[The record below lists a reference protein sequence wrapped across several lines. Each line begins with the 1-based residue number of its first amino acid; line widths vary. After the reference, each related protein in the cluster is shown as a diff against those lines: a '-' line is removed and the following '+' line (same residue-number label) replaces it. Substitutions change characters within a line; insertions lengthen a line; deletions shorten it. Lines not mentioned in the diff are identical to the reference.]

1 MNGCDVM
8 FKVIIIDDEPM
19 VRKGLVTVINWE
31 QLGCQVVAEAASGV
45 EGMVLIESLRPDII
59 LTDIQMPE
67 IDGLTMI
74 RNVKSLVEHSKIIIL
89 TGYRDFD
96 YIHEAMQL
104 GAFDYLLKPSK
115 LDEIVKIIKK
125 AVIEL
130 KYVLQHEAVK
140 KEWEARYNKA
150 LPILKEKLL
159 RDIMISAIPVDE
171 SVKGELETFK
181 IELAH
186 FVVVLLEISQ
196 IEDLYN
202 RNIIKFG
209 VINTFEELFSEQF
222 EFERVD
228 IGNSRV
234 AFIVNTVDKRVMLSK
249 LEELIDVCKKCFDL
263 TVTIALST
271 SGSEP
276 ELLSKKA
283 HEVLT
288 AIDYSFYLGKGS
300 VILYEDLKLQEYTE
314 ISVIEPLAL
323 QMMRSIKIGNESET
337 LQAILEIE
345 LVTKSNQTFHQVDLT
360 SFIVRCIYDI
370 YNFVLVEPQL
380 NPTDFNLEAVS
391 LHNRIEASAHYAE
404 LICLLRE
411 IAMKVSAHIHLL
423 KQTNINNIIKD
434 TIRYIKGH
442 YREALTLNDLAAEV
456 NVSTYYLSRMFKKET
471 GSNLSE
477 YLNDMRLE
485 AAKGL
490 LSETDLKL
498 YEVGERVGIPDPHYF
513 SRLFK
518 KQIGITPSQYREK
531 ANSSL

>member
-1 MNGCDVM
+1 M
-8 FKVIIIDDEPM
+8 FKVIIIDDEPL

-31 QLGCQVVAEAASGV
+31 QLGCHVVAEASNGV
-45 EGMVLIESLRPDII
+45 DGMALIETLRPDII

-67 IDGLTMI
+67 VDGLTMI
-74 RNVKSLVEHSKIIIL
+74 RNVKALVAHSKIIIL

-115 LDEIVKIIKK
+115 LDEIVKVIKK
-125 AVIEL
+125 AALEL
-130 KYVLQHEAVK
+130 KYDLQHESIK
-140 KEWEARYNKA
+140 KEWEVRFNKA
-150 LPILKEKLL
+150 LPILKEILL
-159 RDIMISAIPVDE
+159 RDIMISAVPVDE
-171 SVKGELETFK
+171 SVKAELNTFK
-181 IELAH
+181 IKLDH

-234 AFIVNTVDKRVMLSK
+234 AFIVNTIDKGIMISK

-263 TVTIALST
+263 TVTIAMSAACY
-271 SGSEP
+271 EP

-283 HEVLT
+283 YEVLT
-288 AIDYSFYLGKGS
+288 AIDYSFYLGRGS

-314 ISVIEPLAL
+314 ISVIEPMAL
-323 QMMRSIKIGNESET
+323 QMMRSIKIGNEVET
-337 LQAILEIE
+337 LQSILEIE
-345 LVTKSNQTFHQVDLT
+345 QITKSNQTFHQVDLT

-380 NPTDFNLEAVS
+380 NPIDFNLEPVS
-391 LHNRIEASAHYAE
+391 LHNQIQASAHYSE
-404 LICLLRE
+404 LISILRE
-411 IAMKVSAHIHLL
+411 IAIKVSEHIHIL

-434 TIRYIKGH
+434 TIKFIKGH
-442 YREALTLNDLAAEV
+442 YREALTLNDLATEV

-471 GSNLSE
+471 GSNISE
-477 YLNDMRLE
+477 YLNDIRLQ

-490 LSETDLKL
+490 LCETDLKL

-531 ANSSL
+531 ANMS